1 MASILIVDDEESM
14 RITLSMLLK
23 SEGYTVSIASGGED
37 ALRKIQTGNSYDLV
51 ITDLKMDKI
60 NGITVLETTKEFNS
74 SAEVLVLTAYGSID
88 SAVEAMRLGAF
99 DYISKPFESDE
110 LLLTVEK
117 ALERKNLL
125 KELKFLRKEIK
136 GRYGIK
142 NIIGKS
148 KEMRTVM
155 DMIHRVAETDVTVL
169 IEGESGVGK
178 ELVARAIH
186 SESLR
191 CNMPFIPI
199 NCGAVPETLLESE
212 LFGHVKGSFTGA
224 SFNRKGLFEEADKGT
239 LFLDEIAA
247 APPLTQIKLLRVL
260 EERNIKQIGD
270 NNPHEIDVRLIAATN
285 KKLKTVVKEGHFRED
300 LFYRLNVIAL
310 TIPPLRER
318 KDDILLLC
326 EHFLD
331 LYSKK
336 NGKDV
341 TTISNEAMD
350 LLVSYY
356 WPGNVR
362 ELENTLEGAT
372 VLTND
377 KKITPNDLPAHMRQK
392 MESSFANGTANG
404 KTLDEIEKKYIVHT
418 LQNNSWN
425 QAEASKKL
433 GIGRNTLWRKMK
445 RYNISRN

>member
-23 SEGYTVSIASGGED
+23 SEGYTVSIAAGGKD
-37 ALRKIQTGNSYDLV
+37 ALKKIQTGNSYDLV
-51 ITDLKMDKI
+51 ITDLKMDKV
-60 NGITVLETTKEFNS
+60 NGINVLEATKEFNS
-74 SAEVLVLTAYGSID
+74 SAEVLVLTAYGTVD

-99 DYISKPFESDE
+99 DYVSKPFESDE

-136 GRYGIK
+136 RRYGIK

-148 KEMRTVM
+148 KEMRAVM

-186 SESLR
+186 NESPR

-199 NCGAVPETLLESE
+199 NCGAIPEALLESE

-239 LFLDEIAA
+239 LFLDEIAL
-247 APPLTQIKLLRVL
+247 APTMTQIKLLRVL
-260 EERNIKQIGD
+260 EERNIKRIGD
-270 NNPHEIDVRLIAATN
+270 NNPHEIDIRLIAATN
-285 KKLKTVVKEGHFRED
+285 KKLETAVEEGSFRED
-300 LFYRLNVIAL
+300 LYYRLNVIIL

-318 KDDILLLC
+318 KDDILPLC
-326 EHFLD
+326 EHFLSVH
-331 LYSKK
+331 SKK
-336 NGKDV
+336 NKKDV

-350 LLVSYY
+350 LLVNYY

-362 ELENTLEGAT
+362 ELENTIEGAI
-372 VLTND
+372 VLTKD
-377 KKITPNDLPAHMRQK
+377 KKITTNDLPVQMRRK
-392 MESSFANGTANG
+392 MESSFINGKVSG
-404 KTLDEIEKKYIVHT
+404 KTLEEIEKDYIAHT
-418 LQNNSWN
+418 LKNNGWN
-425 QAEASKKL
+425 QVEVSKKL
-433 GIGRNTLWRKMK
+433 GIARNTLWRKMK

>member
-1 MASILIVDDEESM
+1 MTSILIVDDEESM

-23 SEGYTVSIASGGED
+23 SEGYNVSIASGGED
-37 ALRKIQTGNSYDLV
+37 ALRTIHTGKSYDLV

-60 NGITVLETTKEFNS
+60 DGINVLEATKEFNP
-74 SAEVLVLTAYGSID
+74 SAEVLMLTAYGTVD

-117 ALERKNLL
+117 ALERKSLL

-148 KEMRTVM
+148 KEMRAVM
-155 DMIHRVAETDVTVL
+155 EMIHRVAETDVTVL

-186 SESLR
+186 SESSR
-191 CNMPFIPI
+191 CNKPFIPI
-199 NCGAVPETLLESE
+199 NCGAIPETLLESE

-239 LFLDEIAA
+239 LLLDEIAL
-247 APPLTQIKLLRVL
+247 APVMTQIKLLRVL
-260 EERNIKQIGD
+260 EERSIKRIGD

-285 KKLKTVVKEGHFRED
+285 KKLAAAVEDGSFRED
-300 LFYRLNVIAL
+300 LYYRLNVIVL

-318 KDDILLLC
+318 KEDILTLC
-326 EHFLD
+326 EHFLSV
-331 LYSKK
+331 YNKK
-336 NGKDV
+336 NNKDI

-350 LLVSYY
+350 LLVSYH

-362 ELENTLEGAT
+362 ELENTIEGAI
-372 VLTND
+372 VLTKD
-377 KKITPNDLPAHMRQK
+377 KEITPNDLPAQMRQK
-392 MESSFANGTANG
+392 MESSFINGKVNG
-404 KTLDEIEKKYIVHT
+404 KTLEEIEKDYIVHT
-418 LQNNSWN
+418 LKNNTWN
-425 QAEASKKL
+425 QAAVSKKL